1 MLIVGMI
8 VGPIIGLLLADY
20 IERFQGRGLLNWAAT
35 WGVLVLVLVF
45 LAAAGF
51 ISVEARIGLFFGTA
65 LGALIGLTPIGT
77 RTPDRLV

>member
-20 IERFQGRGLLNWAAT
+20 IERFRGAGWLNWAAT

-45 LAAAGF
+45 IAAAGF
-51 ISVEARIGLFFGTA
+51 FSAEARVGLFFGTA
-65 LGALIGLTPIGT
+65 LGVLIGLTPLG
-77 RTPDRLV
+77 RQTPDQLA